1 LPGSPVQWKA
11 ARPCKESSG
20 LAPLKYEGS
29 RLVCVNVLPVI
40 ERELRAEA
48 RNVVTYGCR
57 PLGAALL
64 LLASIM
70 FLNNRTAN
78 LSGRDLFTEL
88 HQFLQVTIWL
98 WVPLV
103 SADCISR
110 EKREQ
115 TLGLLF
121 LTPLKARD
129 IMLAKTLAQGL
140 RAAMIGVAVIP
151 VLTLP
156 LLIGGLNWVGVLSS
170 VLISAS
176 AFCWALAAGLLASV
190 LSRSILGSLLWAL
203 LWSGVFLVVLSL
215 LNGIAVFE
223 FLHHATGRPRFM
235 PSLEGLAGT
244 GLLAMWN
251 GEPFFYNSVIAL
263 TGRGIHFWLATS
275 GIVLISSL
283 VGLGLVW
290 LIGAWRLQKAWQE
303 LPPSP
308 ARAMIEKQFCQPR
321 FATHVFRS
329 LMKRQLERN
338 PVGWLEQRRWTS
350 RVAAW
355 GWLGIFALGYTAFY
369 LTFSYTH
376 EVEEF
381 NVLMAASLMGAMAL
395 ISSASFRRE
404 RETGVMEL
412 LLTTSLTPKQI
423 VRGRLMGLWVQ
434 FLPSLAALVFMTGF
448 SGFILN
454 WTSPYFS
461 LLLGGWIS
469 GIFFVCVPVC
479 GLWFSL
485 LMRHYLLSLLAT
497 VVIGIFLPVFILQVL
512 DEGIRWTLTGYW
524 RGRWTGPLL
533 LGFEVIAFIVAG
545 WGAWRLRDTIGWP
558 GMWLLAAELIGIG
571 VALSSPELTGG
582 FYGRPVRPVILL
594 MPCFAIGVAGFCHSR
609 LLRMLGERTFVFKV

>member
-1 LPGSPVQWKA
+1 MAPWPREESFGIAPV
-11 ARPCKESSG
+11 
-20 LAPLKYEGS
+20 KYEVS
-29 RLVCVNVLPVI
+29 RLPCVNVLPVI

-48 RNVVTYGCR
+48 RNAVTYGCR
-57 PLGAALL
+57 PLGAGLL

-70 FLNNRTAN
+70 FLNNRTVG
-78 LSGRDLFTEL
+78 LSGRELFTEL

-121 LTPLKARD
+121 LTPLNAGD

-156 LLIGGLNWVGVLSS
+156 LLLGGLNWAGVFSS
-170 VLISAS
+170 FLISGS

-190 LSRSILGSLLWAL
+190 LSRSIMGSLLWAL
-203 LWSGVFLVVLSL
+203 LWAAVFLVILSM
-215 LNGIAVFE
+215 LNGIAVLE
-223 FLHHATGRPRFM
+223 FLHHVLGRPRYL
-235 PSLEGLAGT
+235 PSLEGLAGV

-251 GEPFFYNSVIAL
+251 GEPSVFITLGGLSA
-263 TGRGIHFWLATS
+263 RGVQFSLMGSTA
-275 GIVLISSL
+275 VLLCSM

-290 LIGAWRLQKAWQE
+290 RIGAWQLQKAWQE

-308 ARAMIEKQFCQPR
+308 ARALVERQLCQPR

-338 PVGWLEQRRWTS
+338 PVGWLERRRWTS

-369 LTFSYTH
+369 LNFSYTQQ
-376 EVEEF
+376 VEEF

-395 ISSASFRRE
+395 TSSASFRKE

-412 LLTTSLTPKQI
+412 LLTTPLTPEQI
-423 VRGRLMGLWVQ
+423 VRGRVIGLWVQ
-434 FLPSLAALVFMTGF
+434 FLPSLAALVFMAGF
-448 SGFILN
+448 SGFILH
-454 WTSPYFS
+454 WRGPYFS
-461 LLLGGWIS
+461 LLLQGWVSGVFFIS
-469 GIFFVCVPVC
+469 VPVC

-485 LMRHYLLSLLAT
+485 VMRHYLMSLLAT
-497 VVIGIFLPVFILQVL
+497 VVISIFSPVLVMQVL
-512 DEGIRWTLTGYW
+512 DAALHKTLNGYW
-524 RGRWTGPLL
+524 KGPWTDPLL
-533 LGFEVIAFIVAG
+533 VGFEVLAFLVAA
-545 WGAWRLRDTIGWP
+545 WGVWQMRGTIGWP
-558 GMWLLAAELIGIG
+558 GFCLIAGALVGIG
-571 VALSSPELTGG
+571 AVLSSPELMGMGG
-582 FYGRPVRPVILL
+582 FYRRPSLPVILL
-594 MPCFAIGVAGFCHSR
+594 MPCFAIGVAGFSHYK
-609 LLRMLGERTFVFKV
+609 LLRMLRQRTFGFKV